1 MTPQEPAVYIV
12 DDDAGVRDSLA
23 MLLELKG
30 FRTRVFASGEA
41 FLAACAPDWNGCVVL
56 DLRMPG
62 KSGLEV
68 QAAMAERALALPVI
82 IVTAHGDIAAA
93 RASLRAGAV
102 DFIEKPV
109 DDAQLVAAIHAAFER
124 DAGRRAHAA
133 GRARIER
140 QLAELTARER
150 EVLERV
156 VDGRH
161 NREIAGELGISVR
174 TVEVYKARMMAK
186 LQVRRVPD
194 LIRLILGA
202 RGGPDRT
209 P

>member
-1 MTPQEPAVYIV
+1 MTPQEPVVCIV

-93 RASLRAGAV
+93 RASLKAGAV
-102 DFIEKPV
+102 DFIEKPI
-109 DDAQLVAAIHAAFER
+109 DDAQLVAAIRAAFER
-124 DAGRRAHAA
+124 DAGRRAQAA
-133 GRARIER
+133 ERARIER

-156 VDGRH
+156 IDGRH